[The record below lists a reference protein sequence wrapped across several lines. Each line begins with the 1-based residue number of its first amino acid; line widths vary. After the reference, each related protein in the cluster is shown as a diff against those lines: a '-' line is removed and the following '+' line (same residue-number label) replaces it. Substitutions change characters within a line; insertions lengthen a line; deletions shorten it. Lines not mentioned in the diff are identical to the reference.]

1 VPAFDAGEAP
11 RRSTS
16 SLGIPVIGPNLYK
29 HLRVAVMIAWLIA
42 WNAILLFGMW
52 LGGQG
57 LSYKSASSRIALLT
71 GLIGTAALA
80 LGIAYSAQIQAA
92 TLRSR
97 ENIPGLRREL
107 WFMVVITLLSSLA
120 VVLSFATGT

>member
-1 VPAFDAGEAP
+1 
-11 RRSTS
+11 
-16 SLGIPVIGPNLYK
+16 VIGPNLYK
-29 HLRVAVMIAWLIA
+29 HLRVVVLIAWLVG

-57 LSYKSASSRIALLT
+57 LSYKSASSRIALLAS
-71 GLIGTAALA
+71 LLGTAALA
-80 LGIAYSAQIQAA
+80 LGIAYSAHIQAT

-107 WFMVVITLLSSLA
+107 WFIVVIMLLSSLA
-120 VVLSFATGT
+120 VLLSFATRT